1 MASFTASRITRT
13 ATMRLVAPPS
23 DVFPLLEPIGEKQW
37 AAGWEPEM
45 LYPPTGLAE
54 EGAVFLIGHSAEES
68 SIWTI
73 VRYNPAAFQI
83 AYLRVTPGSDSARI
97 EIACADNR
105 DGTTRT
111 DVTYIFTALTE
122 RGNAALEKYTE
133 AYFREWIASWETAI
147 NHYLRHGSLLQHH
160 AAG

>member
-1 MASFTASRITRT
+1 MASFTAHRITRT
-13 ATMRLVAPPS
+13 AAMCLAAPPS
-23 DVFPLLEPIGEKQW
+23 NVFPLLEPIGEKLW

-45 LYPPTGLAE
+45 LYPPTGLTE
-54 EGAVFLIGHSAEES
+54 EGAVFLIGHSDQEL
-68 SIWTI
+68 SIWTV

-83 AYLRVTPGSDSARI
+83 AYLRVTPGSDTARI
-97 EIACADNR
+97 EIACADSY
-105 DGTTRT
+105 DGTTRA

-122 RGNAALEKYTE
+122 RGNDALGKYTE

-160 AAG
+160 AAV